1 MHMKRNNTSP
11 RRIRGSVKSSRAA
24 AHKQADNS
32 KDFAARQQAADEFEG
47 VLAIARS
54 GTGFVTPSS
63 GGDDI
68 LVPQRYLGAALSGDR
83 VRCRL
88 LPPAADGRR
97 AAEVLRVVER
107 SHHDIVGTLRNHGRH
122 LYVAPMG
129 QPGGTAFRVDDPK
142 GAKLGDR
149 VVLRFAS
156 WEAGDDA
163 PEGEIVDVIGP
174 ADNPSLDTEAVIRQY
189 GLPREFPPEV
199 LAEAETVSARLAD
212 GFAGVLPPAPNG
224 ATPLS
229 EGGSGRRD
237 LRGEYIVTID
247 PKSAKDFD
255 DAISLTRDEMGRR
268 VLGVHIADV
277 THFVRPGSAL
287 DREARKRGT
296 SVYLVDKVIP
306 MLPEQL
312 SNGVCSLRPDEDRL
326 AFSVFLT
333 LDDGGS
339 VLKRDFCK
347 SVIRS
352 RLRLTYEEAMAEITR
367 APLPTGRELPA
378 EAKALLRDACTL
390 AQQVRARRFR
400 NNALDLAIPEVRID
414 LAPDGRMTGIS
425 TTPQDESHQLI
436 EEFMVLAN
444 EAVAA
449 ECAARRIPYLSRFH
463 DAPDPEKLE
472 ELAVSLAGL
481 GIQAGNIQIP
491 RNLAN
496 LIRSLKDHP
505 FRATAEMMILRSMKR
520 AEYSADEHGHFGL
533 GKTYYSHFTSPI
545 RRYPDL
551 VLHRQLGA
559 LLATPRGAQPSLGEL
574 QAIAR
579 SSTETEYRAE
589 QAERE
594 LVEIKKYGYLRQAI
608 LDGDAPVLEAT
619 ITRVTEFGVFIEV
632 GDLGL
637 SGMVHVSE
645 LSDSFLRFHKGAG
658 TLAGGGVIYSVGQRL
673 RVIPAA
679 VDTEERK
686 IDFVLAERP
695 KSRVQSPK
703 SRRK

>member
-1 MHMKRNNTSP
+1 MKRNNPQS
-11 RRIRGSVKSSRAA
+11 RRIRGSVLSSRSDRRRADFSRSDRHFSSTGHSRAA
-24 AHKQADNS
+24 DSTLPPHD
-32 KDFAARQQAADEFEG
+32 ARDDEFEG

-54 GTGFVTPSS
+54 GVGFVSPAS

-68 LVPQRYLGAALSGDR
+68 LVPQRCLGAALSGDI

-88 LPPAADGRR
+88 LPPSTDGRS

-107 SHHDIVGTLRNHGRH
+107 SHRDIVGTLRNHGRH

-149 VVLRFAS
+149 VVLRFAA
-156 WEAGDDA
+156 WNAGDDA
-163 PEGEIVDVIGP
+163 PAGEIVDVIGP
-174 ADNPSLDTEAVIRQY
+174 ADNPSLDTEAVIRHY

-199 LAEAETVSARLAD
+199 LAEAETVSARLAQP
-212 GFAGVLPPAPNG
+212 G
-224 ATPLS
+224 
-229 EGGSGRRD
+229 EGRRD

-255 DAISLTRDEMGRR
+255 DAISLTRDDAGRR

-333 LDDGGS
+333 IDDGGA
-339 VLKRDFCK
+339 VIGRDFTK
-347 SVIRS
+347 SIIRS
-352 RLRLTYEEAMAEITR
+352 RLRLTYEEAMAELAH
-367 APLPTGRELPA
+367 APSPTGRELPA
-378 EAKALLRDACTL
+378 EAKALIREACTL

-496 LIRSLKDHP
+496 LVRSLKDNP

-559 LLATPRGAQPSLGEL
+559 LLATPRGTQPSLAEL

-579 SSTETEYRAE
+579 TSTETEFRAE

-608 LDGDAPVLEAT
+608 LDGSAPVLEAT
-619 ITRVTEFGVFIEV
+619 VTRVTEFGVFIEV

-679 VDTEERK
+679 VDAEERK
-686 IDFVLAERP
+686 IDFVLAEKPGARSTAKGKP
-695 KSRVQSPK
+695 
-703 SRRK
+703 RRK

>member
-1 MHMKRNNTSP
+1 M
-11 RRIRGSVKSSRAA
+11 
-24 AHKQADNS
+24 
-32 KDFAARQQAADEFEG
+32 
-47 VLAIARS
+47 
-54 GTGFVTPSS
+54 
-63 GGDDI
+63 
-68 LVPQRYLGAALSGDR
+68 
-83 VRCRL
+83 
-88 LPPAADGRR
+88 
-97 AAEVLRVVER
+97 
-107 SHHDIVGTLRNHGRH
+107 GTLRNHGRH
-122 LYVAPMG
+122 LYVVPLS
-129 QPGGTAFRVDDPK
+129 QTGGTAFRVDDPK

-149 VVLRFAS
+149 VVLRFSS
-156 WEAGDDA
+156 WEAGDEA

-174 ADNPSLDTEAVIRQY
+174 ADNPSLDTEAIIRHY
-189 GLPREFPPEV
+189 GLPGEFPADA
-199 LAEAETVSARLAD
+199 LAEAETVSARLAVP
-212 GFAGVLPPAPNG
+212 G
-224 ATPLS
+224 
-229 EGGSGRRD
+229 EGRRD
-237 LRGEYIVTID
+237 LRGAYILTID
-247 PKSAKDFD
+247 PASAKDFD
-255 DAISLTRDEMGRR
+255 DAISLERDAEGRR

-287 DREARKRGT
+287 DREARRRGT

-333 LDDGGS
+333 MDGSGAVVRRS
-339 VLKRDFCK
+339 FCK
-347 SVIRS
+347 SLIRS
-352 RLRLTYEEAMAEITR
+352 RLRLTYEEAMAELSG
-367 APLPTGRELPA
+367 APSPTGKAIPP
-378 EAKALLRDACTL
+378 EAKAVLRDAAEL
-390 AQQVRARRFR
+390 ARQVRERRFQG
-400 NNALDLAIPEVRID
+400 NALDLALPEVRIE

-444 EAVAA
+444 EAVAS

-472 ELAVSLAGL
+472 ELAVSLSSL
-481 GIQAGNIQIP
+481 GISAGNLQVP

-496 LIRSLKDHP
+496 LVRSLRGHP
-505 FRATAEMMILRSMKR
+505 FRATAEMMILRSLKR

-533 GKTYYSHFTSPI
+533 GKRFYSHFTSPI

-559 LLATPRGAQPSLGEL
+559 LLETPRGRQPSLAEL

-589 QAERE
+589 QAERD

-608 LDGDAPVLEAT
+608 ADGDAPVLEAT
-619 ITRVTEFGVFIEV
+619 VTRGSEIGVFIEC

-645 LSDSFLRFHKGAG
+645 LADAFLRFHEGAQ
-658 TLAGGGVIYSVGQRL
+658 TLSGGGVSYSVGQRL

-679 VDTEERK
+679 VDAEERK
-686 IDFVLAERP
+686 IDFVLAEKP
-695 KSRVQSPK
+695 A
-703 SRRK
+703 SRRKAPAPKRGARARSPRS

>member
-1 MHMKRNNTSP
+1 MKRNNTPPRRLRGAVKSP
-11 RRIRGSVKSSRAA
+11 RSAA
-24 AHKQADNS
+24 YGQAYNS
-32 KDFAARQQAADEFEG
+32 KNATARQQAYNSKDGATRDDEFEG

-54 GTGFVTPSS
+54 GAGFVTPAS

-174 ADNPSLDTEAVIRQY
+174 ADNPSLDTEAVIRHY

-199 LAEAETVSARLAD
+199 LAEAETVSARLAQP
-212 GFAGVLPPAPNG
+212 G
-224 ATPLS
+224 
-229 EGGSGRRD
+229 EGRRD

-255 DAISLTRDEMGRR
+255 DAISLTRDDMGRR

-333 LDDGGS
+333 LDDGGA

-352 RLRLTYEEAMAEITR
+352 RLRLTYEEAMAEITH
-367 APLPTGRELPA
+367 APSPTGRELPA
-378 EAKALLRDACTL
+378 EAKALLREACTL

-496 LIRSLKDHP
+496 LIRSLKDNP

-559 LLATPRGAQPSLGEL
+559 LLATPRGAQPSLAEL

-608 LDGDAPVLEAT
+608 LDGHAPVLEAT
-619 ITRVTEFGVFIEV
+619 VTRVTEFGVFIEV

-679 VDTEERK
+679 VDAEERK
-686 IDFVLAERP
+686 IDFVLDKSAKAQKSKSVKARSP
-695 KSRVQSPK
+695 KSRV
-703 SRRK
+703 